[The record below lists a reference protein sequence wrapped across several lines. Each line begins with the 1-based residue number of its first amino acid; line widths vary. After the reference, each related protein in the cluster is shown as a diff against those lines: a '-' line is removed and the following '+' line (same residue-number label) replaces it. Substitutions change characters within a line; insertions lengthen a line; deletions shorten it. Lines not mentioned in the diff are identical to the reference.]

1 MPHELTTDSQNERQ
15 TVLEDNSFITNITE
29 RMPPKINFKTL
40 LGKRDNAIHALK
52 ELFEEFE
59 TVFEIQPQLKRLEQI
74 FTILETK
81 YRSIKEQQEFIA
93 DKYVEGGV
101 EETLKEAHKK
111 IGDAVK
117 EEYLKI
123 SKKFAAYQKEVS
135 SKKPQEET
143 ETLKAMTSAVLK

>member
-1 MPHELTTDSQNERQ
+1 
-15 TVLEDNSFITNITE
+15 
-29 RMPPKINFKTL
+29 MPPKINFKTL

-81 YRSIKEQQEFIA
+81 YRSIKEQQELIA

-101 EETLKEAHKK
+101 EETLKEAHKR

-135 SKKPQEET
+135 SKEPQEET
-143 ETLKAMTSAVLK
+143 ETLN